1 MGGDYSVFRAH
12 EARNLNTLGL
22 NRRVKWEKVTSVCYY
37 FRWPLFFTS
46 FRWVEIRKE
55 NDTHETIWISDVRGF
70 ELYIITSFK
79 KHARGRRMCTLE
91 TKSYS
96 RCAKFKYTKIE
107 LLTCLHFDYE
117 SNSRPTIHATV
128 TNCILKKKFHQY
140 HPPRVVSFADGLCLP
155 LVWQTEILKNPERIL
170 KLFPPF
176 FQNGYIRLFLI
187 I

>member
-46 FRWVEIRKE
+46 FRWVEIRRE

-91 TKSYS
+91 TKSYL
-96 RCAKFKYTKIE
+96 RCAKFKYTQIE
-107 LLTCLHFDYE
+107 LLACLHFGYE

-128 TNCILKKKFHQY
+128 TICILKKNSTSITPHGWSVLPMVYVCRSYDRRKFWKI
-140 HPPRVVSFADGLCLP
+140 PSVF
-155 LVWQTEILKNPERIL
+155 
-170 KLFPPF
+170 
-176 FQNGYIRLFLI
+176 
-187 I
+187 